1 MLFDPCFIV
10 KPKEICNR
18 AEHIGTPSTL
28 MLAEQGRGR
37 GRGRGSGRGRGRGG
51 GSGRGRGKIIH
62 TLLFLLNR
70 FCHACVLFTPD

>member
-37 GRGRGSGRGRGRGG
+37 GRGRGSGRGRG
-51 GSGRGRGKIIH
+51 KIIH